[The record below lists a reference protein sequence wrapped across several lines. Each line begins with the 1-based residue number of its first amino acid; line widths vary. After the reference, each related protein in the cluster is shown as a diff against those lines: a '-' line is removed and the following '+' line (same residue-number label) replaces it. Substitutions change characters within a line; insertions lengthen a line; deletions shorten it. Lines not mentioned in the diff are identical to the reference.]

1 MMSIKRLIFERW
13 GYRQIEVK
21 SEIVVDSFLIRVGC
35 LCETGWEII
44 VKRETVPVY
53 TVHRIVFYFLCLF
66 LVPVR
71 ALEYTGVRIHF

>member
-21 SEIVVDSFLIRVGC
+21 TEIVVDSFLIWVGC
-35 LCETGWEII
+35 LGETGWEII
-44 VKRETVPVY
+44 VKRETVPVN
-53 TVHRIVFYFLCLF
+53 TAHRIVFYFLCLF

-71 ALEYTGVRIHF
+71 VLEYTGVHIHF